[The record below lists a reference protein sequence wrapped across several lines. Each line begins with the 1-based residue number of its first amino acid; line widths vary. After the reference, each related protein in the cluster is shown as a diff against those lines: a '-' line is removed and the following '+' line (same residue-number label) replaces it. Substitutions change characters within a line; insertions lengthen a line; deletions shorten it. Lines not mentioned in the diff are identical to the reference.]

1 MKTSQ
6 TILSVLSLV
15 ALGATA
21 LLAACGSSDDT
32 TVPVVIKD
40 AGTAKDATTPATD
53 SGSPVT
59 DAGTPPTTDAGS
71 VVDSGCDSRVSI
83 RVRDAGG
90 LYCFKGGIDAG
101 AYCQEGETCCVSF
114 TDAGARN
121 ACTTRS
127 ACDLDAGAA
136 RKYECTQAS
145 DCTGGQK
152 CCALGATE
160 QYAQCSYDWAKSGHK
175 GTACQASCGAGQA
188 PVCTSNSDCPTG
200 TTCRPA
206 TIFGTFMGVCR

>member
-1 MKTSQ
+1 MKTSH
-6 TILSVLSLV
+6 TILSVFSLV
-15 ALGATA
+15 ALGATG
-21 LLAACGSSDDT
+21 LLAACGTGDDT
-32 TVPVVIKD
+32 TVPVVTKD
-40 AGTAKDATTPATD
+40 AGTVKDATAPATD
-53 SGSPVT
+53 SGT
-59 DAGTPPTTDAGS
+59 TADAGTTPTADAAT

-90 LYCFKGGIDAG
+90 IYCFKGGIDAG

-121 ACTTRS
+121 ACTARS
-127 ACDLDAGAA
+127 ACDFDAGAA
-136 RKYECTQAS
+136 RKFECTQAS
-145 DCTGGQK
+145 DCTGGTK

-175 GTACQASCGAGQA
+175 GSACQASCGAGQA
-188 PVCTSNSDCPTG
+188 PVCTSNSDCPAG
-200 TTCRPA
+200 TTCRAA

>member
-1 MKTSQ
+1 MKSSR

-15 ALGATA
+15 ALGTTA
-21 LLAACGSSDDT
+21 LLAACGSGDDT
-32 TVPVVIKD
+32 AIPVVTKD
-40 AGTAKDATTPATD
+40 AGTAKDATTPTTD
-53 SGSPVT
+53 SGST
-59 DAGTPPTTDAGS
+59 ASDAGTPTTTDAGS

-90 LYCFKGGIDAG
+90 LYCYKGGIDAG
-101 AYCQEGETCCVSF
+101 PYCQEGESCCVSY

-121 ACTTRS
+121 ACTARA
-127 ACDLDAGAA
+127 ACDFDAGAS

-145 DCTGGQK
+145 DCTGGTV

-175 GTACQASCGAGQA
+175 GTACQASCSAGQA
-188 PVCTSNSDCPTG
+188 PVCTSSSDCPSG

>member
-6 TILSVLSLV
+6 TILSVFSLV

-21 LLAACGSSDDT
+21 LLAACGSDDDT
-32 TVPVVIKD
+32 SVPVVTKD
-40 AGTAKDATTPATD
+40 AGTVKDATAPATD
-53 SGSPVT
+53 SGSSAS
-59 DAGTPPTTDAGS
+59 DAGTAPTTDAGS

-101 AYCQEGETCCVSF
+101 PYCQEGESCCVSF

-121 ACTTRS
+121 ACTARA
-127 ACDLDAGAA
+127 ACDFDAGAA

-145 DCTGGQK
+145 DCTGGTV

-175 GTACQASCGAGQA
+175 GSACQASCGAGQS
-188 PVCTSNSDCPTG
+188 PVCTSNADCPNG
-200 TTCRPA
+200 TTCRAA